1 MGGIAFLM
9 LARMWAWGFEI
20 YLYDH
25 DVFVSCIILFVYNG
39 CFGCFYCRDVCVR
52 SRCCGFCLLIAFLRV
67 VMIIMSLF

>member
-25 DVFVSCIILFVYNG
+25 DVFVSCINVFVVHNG
-39 CFGCFYCRDVCVR
+39 CFDFVVDYRDVCVR
-52 SRCCGFCLLIAFLRV
+52 SRFCGLCLLITF
-67 VMIIMSLF
+67 